1 MHFDCVF
8 IFARECAQVRQ
19 EETLRYPCV
28 ESAVVMSG
36 RWFALS
42 GRLALKGC
50 LGSHRVS
57 RLMRG
62 EGRDG
67 PAPRRETDAVKT
79 MRVP

>member
-1 MHFDCVF
+1 MHRFG
-8 IFARECAQVRQ
+8 RK
-19 EETLRYPCV
+19 ET
-28 ESAVVMSG
+28 SAVVMCG

-42 GRLALKGC
+42 GRRVLKGC

-57 RLMRG
+57 QLMRG

-67 PAPRRETDAVKT
+67 PAPHTQTGLVKT